1 MSRRLVF
8 LIAVYVA
15 LPSALIL
22 VAFAGWMVAA
32 ENATLVLQS
41 ADSPDGRYRAQV
53 VREDPGVSSN
63 YKYMVRVTPANLT
76 PLAEKLRLLPFGPE
90 FTALEAR
97 REPDKLA
104 VQWTGGRELTIHC
117 QGCSGAIQG
126 EERWRDIQLKYELK

>member
-8 LIAVYVA
+8 LMLVYVV
-15 LPSALIL
+15 LPCALIL
-22 VAFAGWMVAA
+22 VALAGWMAA
-32 ENATLVLQS
+32 VENATLVLQS

-90 FTALEAR
+90 YTALEAH

-104 VQWTGGRELTIHC
+104 VQWSSDRELTIRC
-117 QGCSGAIQG
+117 EGCSGAVQG
-126 EERWRDIQLKYELK
+126 EEKWRDIRLEYELK